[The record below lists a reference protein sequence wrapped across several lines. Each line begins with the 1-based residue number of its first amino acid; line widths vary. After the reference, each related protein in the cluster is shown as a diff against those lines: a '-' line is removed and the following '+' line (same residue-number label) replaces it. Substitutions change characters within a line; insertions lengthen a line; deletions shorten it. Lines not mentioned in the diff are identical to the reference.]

1 MKAARVIRAA
11 GMGSRYGGS
20 MLVDGL
26 GPNGEILMEY
36 SIYDAIRA
44 GFNKVVFIIKP
55 DMKDLM
61 EDLCGGRIAQLKAND
76 GSNVEV
82 AYAFQDFSS
91 IPSWYTIPTERTKP
105 FGTAHAVLCARDV
118 VHEPFAVI
126 NADDYYG
133 ADAFPTMYRELL
145 KLPESGAATMVG
157 YRVDK
162 TVSENGT
169 VTRGVCHTEDGKLT
183 KIVET
188 FKIKLYPNG
197 DIRDIENGEDSPLI
211 PPETPVS
218 MNFWGFTPWIFEKL
232 DAFFTDFLK
241 NLAPDNVKG
250 EALLPTM
257 VGELIDSGELSVSVL
272 HSGAHWFGVT
282 YKEDKP
288 AVQSELKKLHDA
300 GVYPKSLRE

>member
-1 MKAARVIRAA
+1 MKTSLVIMAA
-11 GMGSRYGGS
+11 GIGSRYGGNKQ
-20 MLVDGL
+20 VDGV

-44 GFNKVVFIIKP
+44 GFDKVVFIIKP

-61 EDLCGGRIAQLKAND
+61 EELCGRRIAKMKAKD
-76 GSNVEV
+76 GTPVEV
-82 AYAFQDFSS
+82 AYAFQDYSS
-91 IPSWYTIPTERTKP
+91 LPAWYKVPAERTKP
-105 FGTAHAVLCARDV
+105 FGTAHAVLCARNV

-133 ADAFPTMYRELL
+133 TDAFSTLYEELCRM
-145 KLPESGAATMVG
+145 PERGAAAMVG

-162 TVSENGT
+162 TVSANGT
-169 VTRGVCHTEDGKLT
+169 VTRGICHTENGVLT

-218 MNFWGFTPWIFEKL
+218 MNLWGFTPWIFEKL
-232 DAFFTDFLK
+232 EAFVEQFLK
-241 NLAPDNVKG
+241 SLAPDNIKA
-250 EALLPTM
+250 EALLPSM
-257 VGELIDSGELSVSVL
+257 IGELIDRGELKVSVL
-272 HSGAHWFGVT
+272 HSSARWFGVT
-282 YKEDKP
+282 YREDKP
-288 AVQSELKKLHDA
+288 AVQEELRKLHEA

>member
-1 MKAARVIRAA
+1 MKAALVIMAA
-11 GMGSRYGGS
+11 GMGSRYGGNKQ
-20 MLVDGL
+20 VDGL

-55 DMKDLM
+55 DMKELM
-61 EDLCGGRIAQLKAND
+61 EDLCGRRIAQMKAND
-76 GSNVEV
+76 GSSVEV

-91 IPSWYTIPTERTKP
+91 VPSWYKIPAERVKP

-118 VHEPFAVI
+118 VKEPFAVI

-133 ADAFPTMYRELL
+133 ADAFPTIYNELC
-145 KLPESGAATMVG
+145 KLPEKGAATMVG

-162 TVSENGT
+162 TVSENDT
-169 VTRGVCHTEDGKLT
+169 VTRGVCQTENGKLT

-241 NLAPDNVKG
+241 NLAPDNIKG
-250 EALLPTM
+250 EALLPTL
-257 VGELIDSGELSVSVL
+257 VGELIESGEMTVSVL
-272 HSGAHWFGVT
+272 HSNARWFGVT

-288 AVQSELKKLHDA
+288 AVQAELKKLHDT
-300 GVYPKSLRE
+300 GVYPKTLHE